1 MYSFITTHMN
11 IITLVVISF
20 IAGILSMVLYMM
32 LRNVKEYLFT
42 TDRESINSVISNY
55 LAKSRYFEKQ
65 LAQLHIRIDEIQ
77 SQLNKDDKSGLNII
91 AGISSTRRDN
101 VDITSQDRAGPD
113 EIKNH
118 SVTGEGDKSVIAS
131 QTYSKGYNDVT
142 KYVLNLLIQNPL
154 TSKELQHIIGRSREH
169 TSRLLKK
176 LYESKLLYR
185 DFSTRPFRYSI
196 TDEGRRW
203 LEERPQ
209 VNERKWM
216 DNDPRTAKFE
226 VSSEI

>member
-1 MYSFITTHMN
+1 MYSFLTAHMTF
-11 IITLVVISF
+11 ITLVVISF
-20 IAGILSMVLYMM
+20 IAGVLSIVLFMM

-42 TDRESINSVISNY
+42 THKESINSLVSNY
-55 LAKSRYFEKQ
+55 LSKSRYFEKE
-65 LAQLHIRIDEIQ
+65 LAQLHVRMDEIE
-77 SQLNKDDKSGLNII
+77 SQLNKGDKSGPNTIM
-91 AGISSTRRDN
+91 GVSSKPRDN
-101 VDITSQDRAGPD
+101 IDITSHDRATQNAVQ
-113 EIKNH
+113 NH
-118 SVTGEGDKSVIAS
+118 SVTGEGEKSVIVS
-131 QTYSKGYNDVT
+131 QNSLRGYNDIT
-142 KYVLNLLIQNPL
+142 EYVLNLLIQKPL

-176 LYESKLLYR
+176 LYESELVYR

-216 DNDPRTAKFE
+216 DNDPRPAKFE
-226 VSSEI
+226 VSSEV

>member
-1 MYSFITTHMN
+1 MYSFLTIHMTF
-11 IITLVVISF
+11 ITLMVISF
-20 IAGILSMVLYMM
+20 IAGILSIVLYMM
-32 LRNVKEYLFT
+32 LRNVKEYLFAT
-42 TDRESINSVISNY
+42 HRESINSVISNY

-65 LAQLHIRIDEIQ
+65 LAQLHVRMDQIA
-77 SQLNKDDKSGLNII
+77 SQLNKGDKSGPNMIT
-91 AGISSTRRDN
+91 GISSTSRDN
-101 VDITSQDRAGPD
+101 IDIISHDHASPNDIINQ
-113 EIKNH
+113 N
-118 SVTGEGDKSVIAS
+118 VTGEGDKSVTVS
-131 QTYSKGYNDVT
+131 QPYSKGYSDVT
-142 KYVLNLLIQNPL
+142 EYVLNLLIQKPL

-176 LYESKLLYR
+176 LYESELLYR

-209 VNERKWM
+209 VNERKWI

-226 VSSEI
+226 VS

>member
-1 MYSFITTHMN
+1 
-11 IITLVVISF
+11 
-20 IAGILSMVLYMM
+20 MM
-32 LRNVKEYLFT
+32 LRNVKEYLFA

-65 LAQLHIRIDEIQ
+65 LAQLHVRMDQIE
-77 SQLNKDDKSGLNII
+77 SQLNKGDKSGPNMRT
-91 AGISSTRRDN
+91 GISSTSRDN
-101 VDITSQDRAGPD
+101 IDVISHNRASPNDIRNQ
-113 EIKNH
+113 N
-118 SVTGEGDKSVIAS
+118 VTGEADKSVIAS
-131 QTYSKGYNDVT
+131 QPYSKGYSDVT
-142 KYVLNLLIQNPL
+142 EYVLNLLIQKPL

-176 LYESKLLYR
+176 LYESELLYR
-185 DFSTRPFRYSI
+185 DFSSRPFRYSI

-209 VNERKWM
+209 VNERKWI

>member
-1 MYSFITTHMN
+1 MYSFLTTHMTFL
-11 IITLVVISF
+11 TLMVISF
-20 IAGILSMVLYMM
+20 IAGILSIVLYIM
-32 LRNVKEYLFT
+32 LRNVREYLFA

-65 LAQLHIRIDEIQ
+65 LAQLHVRMDQIE
-77 SQLNKDDKSGLNII
+77 SQLNKGDKSGPNMIT
-91 AGISSTRRDN
+91 GISSTSRDN
-101 VDITSQDRAGPD
+101 IDVISHNHASPNN
-113 EIKNH
+113 IKNQN
-118 SVTGEGDKSVIAS
+118 VTGEADKSVIAS
-131 QTYSKGYNDVT
+131 QPYSRGYSDVT
-142 KYVLNLLIQNPL
+142 EYVLNLLIQKPL
-154 TSKELQHIIGRSREH
+154 TSKELQHIMGRSREH

-176 LYESKLLYR
+176 LYESELLYR
-185 DFSTRPFRYSI
+185 DFSSRPFRYSI

-209 VNERKWM
+209 VNERKWI

>member
-1 MYSFITTHMN
+1 
-11 IITLVVISF
+11 
-20 IAGILSMVLYMM
+20 MM
-32 LRNVKEYLFT
+32 LRNVKEYIFS

-65 LAQLHIRIDEIQ
+65 LAQLHVRMDQIE
-77 SQLNKDDKSGLNII
+77 SQLNEGDKSSPKMIT
-91 AGISSTRRDN
+91 GISSTSPDN
-101 VDITSQDRAGPD
+101 IDIISHDRASPND
-113 EIKNH
+113 IRSQN
-118 SVTGEGDKSVIAS
+118 VTGEGDKLVITS
-131 QTYSKGYNDVT
+131 QPYSKGYSDVT
-142 KYVLNLLIQNPL
+142 EYVLNLLIQKPL

-176 LYESKLLYR
+176 LYESELLYR
-185 DFSTRPFRYSI
+185 DFSSRPFRYSI

-209 VNERKWM
+209 VNERKWI
-216 DNDPRTAKFE
+216 DKDRRTAKFE

>member
-1 MYSFITTHMN
+1 
-11 IITLVVISF
+11 
-20 IAGILSMVLYMM
+20 M

-42 TDRESINSVISNY
+42 TNRESIDSVISNY
-55 LAKSRYFEKQ
+55 LAKSRYFEKH
-65 LAQLHIRIDEIQ
+65 LAQLHIRMDTIE
-77 SQLNKDDKSGLNII
+77 SQLNKDNAGASII
-91 AGISSTRRDN
+91 TGISSMPQDK
-101 VDITSQDRAGPD
+101 VDITSHGRAGPD
-113 EIKNH
+113 EIIDR
-118 SVTGEGDKSVIAS
+118 SITGEGDKSVITS
-131 QTYSKGYNDVT
+131 QTHSKGYNDIT
-142 KYVLNLLIQNPL
+142 EYVLNLLIQKPL

-209 VNERKWM
+209 VNERKIG
-216 DNDPRTAKFE
+216 NDPETAKFE
-226 VSSEI
+226 ASYEM